1 MAYISEILTAAPE
14 SFKSPLQEKTYE
26 TLELL
31 HIPFQRVETGEIV
44 TMDDC
49 CLLYTSRCV

>member
-14 SFKSPLQEKTYE
+14 SFKSPLQEKAYE

-49 CLLYTSRCV
+49 IQVNE